1 MNIEMLKEL
10 FGWMTLI
17 NLGFYMW
24 TAIMCVVCKGFLSNI
39 AGKMFGVS
47 DETGKAIIYGYVG
60 MYKLLF
66 IVFNLV
72 PWLALTILVK

>member
-1 MNIEMLKEL
+1 MNLELLKAF

-17 NLGFYMW
+17 NLGFYVW
-24 TAIMCVVCKGFLSNI
+24 TALMCMFAKGLLSRVS
-39 AGKMFGVS
+39 GKMFGV
-47 DETGKAIIYGYVG
+47 DETTGRAIIYGYIG

-72 PWLALTILVK
+72 PWIALTIMT

>member
-1 MNIEMLKEL
+1 MNLEIMREF

-24 TAIMCVVCKGFLSNI
+24 TAIMCIFVKGFISRI
-39 AGKMFGVS
+39 SGAMFGV
-47 DETGKAIIYGYVG
+47 DEATGRSIIYGYVG

-72 PWLALTILVK
+72 PWIALTIMT